1 MNPRW
6 HVARNESGEV
16 LLAFPETILIL
27 SPEEALTL
35 KEQLEHHARQP
46 VKPNARMVVT
56 GVLT

>member
-1 MNPRW
+1 MTPKW
-6 HVARNESGEV
+6 HVARNESGNVV
-16 LLAFPETILIL
+16 LALPATIVIL